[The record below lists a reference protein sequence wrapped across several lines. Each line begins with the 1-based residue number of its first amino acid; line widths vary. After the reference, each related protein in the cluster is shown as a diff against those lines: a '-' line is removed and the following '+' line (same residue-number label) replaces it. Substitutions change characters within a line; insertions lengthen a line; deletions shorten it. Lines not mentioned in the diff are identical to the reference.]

1 MIETEDMT
9 KIVVTKD
16 DLQFCDSN
24 EVEHEI
30 HFLFY
35 CPKYPGLRNEFFA
48 QVGRFPEHFQQLGT
62 W

>member
-9 KIVVTKD
+9 KMLMTKD

-24 EVEHEI
+24 DIEHEI

-35 CPKYPGLRNEFFA
+35 CPKYLSLRNEFFA
-48 QVGRFPEHFQQLGT
+48 QVGRFPAHFQQLGT

>member
-9 KIVVTKD
+9 KILMTKE
-16 DLQFCDSN
+16 DLQFFDSN
-24 EVEHEI
+24 EIEHEI

-35 CPKYPGLRNEFFA
+35 CPKYLSLRNEFFA

>member
-9 KIVVTKD
+9 KILMTKD

-24 EVEHEI
+24 EIEHEI

-35 CPKYPGLRNEFFA
+35 CPKYLSLRNEFFT
-48 QVGRFPEHFQQLGT
+48 QVGRFS
-62 W
+62 

>member
-9 KIVVTKD
+9 KILMTKD

-24 EVEHEI
+24 EIEHEI
-30 HFLFY
+30 QFLFY
-35 CPKYPGLRNEFFA
+35 CPKYLSLRNEFFA
-48 QVGRFPEHFQQLGT
+48 QVGRGPEHFQQLGT